1 MDEAIRIHT
10 QKNGVDIRGNEVK
23 KKFHLV
29 PKGLRRL
36 DLEARALQRMVGA
49 TGIPLLLEHSRKE
62 ERMVMSRLPGVDL
75 THWLQSPDSTF
86 VSLRIVVTE
95 MLERGVASR
104 ATPPRNV
111 IVQLH
116 GTAGLVD
123 LERVTLRWSQWT
135 LIWWFACGITNFR
148 FLRLLAKYAPHPMTF
163 SEHRRLAW
171 QWRLRGGEKAV
182 PAPGVNQPPS
192 SRV

>member
-1 MDEAIRIHT
+1 
-10 QKNGVDIRGNEVK
+10 
-23 KKFHLV
+23 
-29 PKGLRRL
+29 
-36 DLEARALQRMVGA
+36 MVGA

-148 FLRLLAKYAPHPMTF
+148 FLRLLTKYAPHPMTF

-171 QWRLRGGEKAV
+171 QWRLRGDEKAV